1 MFVPYGHR
9 VEGRHSKESVGSVS
23 RPELLS
29 FLMIKAKGPS
39 LAKEFLAQYD
49 TAAKDAIWRKHQQ
62 FFRHFWESRIR
73 TGKETALS
81 DAECDAVIRILDVH
95 GRGNTKSSEA
105 VARVMLAQGKWRKL
119 LTRLRQP
126 DLGDLLDAIFRA
138 ENSSERARFIDEL
151 YAKNT
156 EKNYLTGPS
165 ASALNA
171 FIAAYDPFAN
181 LTIVSLRDREKLVEA
196 FGREMPEG
204 LSIGERITIASD
216 VIREELAALGLS
228 GSGRT
233 LSNFCYWTPVR
244 VLWKGEDTAK
254 KQGLTVEV
262 TVPVN
267 PAEEDY
273 DVCDEAEIR
282 QSMQVQA
289 ILADLGARMGFKIWI
304 PRPDRG
310 RVLKAWTPSADGLLD
325 ELPFNYEATT
335 LKTIEAIDV
344 IWVRNRSIVRAF
356 EVEHTTSVY
365 SGILRMADLL
375 ALQPN
380 MAIKLHLVAP
390 DSKREKVFREIKR
403 PVFSLL
409 EGRPLCE
416 MCTFISYDS
425 VREIRDLPHGHHLT
439 DSVIE
444 DFEEWAQESD

>member
-1 MFVPYGHR
+1 MLKEKGAPFV
-9 VEGRHSKESVGSVS
+9 
-23 RPELLS
+23 
-29 FLMIKAKGPS
+29 AK
-39 LAKEFLAQYD
+39 FLAEYD
-49 TAAKDAIWRKHQQ
+49 AEGKDSVWRKHQQ
-62 FFRHFWESRIR
+62 RFRNFWESRIR
-73 TGKETALS
+73 SGTETELT
-81 DAECDAVIRILDVH
+81 DEECDEIIKILDRH

-119 LTRLRQP
+119 LARLRKR
-126 DLGDLLDAIFRA
+126 DLGDLLDAIFRT
-138 ENSSERARFIDEL
+138 EDSTERARLIDEL

-181 LTIVSLRDREKLVEA
+181 LTMVSINDRERLVQA
-196 FGREMPEG
+196 FGRELPAG
-204 LSIGERITIASD
+204 ASIGQRITRSAEI
-216 VIREELAALGLS
+216 IREELAALGVK

-233 LSNFCYWTPVR
+233 ISNFSYWTPFR
-244 VLWKGEDTAK
+244 ILWKNEDTAK
-254 KQGLTVEV
+254 KQGETVQV
-262 TVPVN
+262 SVPAN
-267 PAEEDY
+267 PANEDHEAS
-273 DVCDEAEIR
+273 DEAEIR
-282 QSMQVQA
+282 ESMQVQA
-289 ILADLGARMGFKIWI
+289 ILADLGLRMGFKIWI
-304 PRPDRG
+304 PKPDRG

-325 ELPFNYEATT
+325 ELPFNYETTT

-380 MAIKLHLVAP
+380 MSIKLHLVAP
-390 DSKREKVFREIKR
+390 ESKREKVFREIRR

-409 EGRPLCE
+409 EGRPLSE
-416 MCTFISYDS
+416 VCTFISYDS
-425 VREIRDLPHGHHLT
+425 VKEIKGLPHGKHMT

-444 DFEEWAQESD
+444 DFEEWAEEDE

>member
-1 MFVPYGHR
+1 MLR
-9 VEGRHSKESVGSVS
+9 AKA
-23 RPELLS
+23 PELAG
-29 FLMIKAKGPS
+29 K
-39 LAKEFLAQYD
+39 FLAEYD
-49 TAAKDAIWRKHQQ
+49 AEAKDAIWRKHQQ
-62 FFRHFWESRIR
+62 TFREFWKNRIR
-73 TGKETALS
+73 SGHETPLS
-81 DAECDAVIRILDVH
+81 DAECDKVIQILDRH

-105 VARVMLAQGKWRKL
+105 VAKVMLAQGKWRKL
-119 LTRLRQP
+119 LARLRQP
-126 DLGDLLDAIFRA
+126 DLGDLLDAVFRSEDSA
-138 ENSSERARFIDEL
+138 ECARLIDEL

-181 LTIVSLRDREKLVEA
+181 LTMVSIRDRERLVKA
-196 FGREMPEG
+196 FGRELPAG
-204 LSIGERITIASD
+204 ASIGQRITRAAEI
-216 VIREELAALGLS
+216 IREELAALGME

-233 LSNFCYWTPVR
+233 ISNFSYWTPFR
-244 VLWKGEDTAK
+244 ILWKNEDTAK
-254 KQGLTVEV
+254 KQGETVQV
-262 TVPVN
+262 SVPAN
-267 PAEEDY
+267 PADEDHEAS
-273 DVCDEAEIR
+273 DEAEIR
-282 QSMQVQA
+282 ESMQVQA
-289 ILADLGARMGFKIWI
+289 ILADLGLRMGFKIWI
-304 PRPDRG
+304 PKPDRG

-380 MAIKLHLVAP
+380 MSIKLHLVAP
-390 DSKREKVFREIKR
+390 ETKREKVFREIRR

-409 EGRPLCE
+409 EGRPLAE
-416 MCTFISYDS
+416 VCTFISYDS
-425 VREIRDLPHGHHLT
+425 VKEIKALPHGKHMT

-444 DFEEWAQESD
+444 DFEEWAEDAE